1 MSLNRGNRVVH
12 RAALTPSSAV
22 NENDDGA
29 LQSFTIGPQ
38 GALTGPFDT
47 IATQGGAPAFN
58 APLAGG
64 QVAVMN
70 VCFLYLQLEARVF
83 TTTVQHRQWHDY
95 SNNGPVAFFK
105 RRVPYHIPGPGLSPT
120 YGRTTR

>member
-1 MSLNRGNRVVH
+1 MDISASYEQKHPLVSLCHGKRRVD
-12 RAALTPSSAV
+12 RAALIPCSAV

-70 VCFLYLQLEARVF
+70 VRLLHSQ
-83 TTTVQHRQWHDY
+83 
-95 SNNGPVAFFK
+95 S
-105 RRVPYHIPGPGLSPT
+105 
-120 YGRTTR
+120 